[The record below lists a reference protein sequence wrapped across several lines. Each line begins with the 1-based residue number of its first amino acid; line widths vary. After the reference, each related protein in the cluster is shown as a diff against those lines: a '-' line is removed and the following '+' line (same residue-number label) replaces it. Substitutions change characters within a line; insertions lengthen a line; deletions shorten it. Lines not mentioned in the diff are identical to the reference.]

1 MLLDEQKLQ
10 DEIRHL
16 ERNRQ
21 LKRDYDALHQ
31 SQKTTGNKRESLD
44 NEIYSKSPKL
54 GLLLKWCRLVGCLHG
69 VKVGKAMNTPSLFAD
84 QCDTR

>member
-21 LKRDYDALHQ
+21 LKRDYDELQQ
-31 SQKTTGNKRESLD
+31 SQKSTGNKRESLD
-44 NEIYSKSPKL
+44 NEIYSKSTKL
-54 GLLLKWCRLVGCLHG
+54 ALLLKWCRLVGCLHG
-69 VKVGKAMNTPSLFAD
+69 VKVGNALKTSTLFAD
-84 QCDTR
+84 